1 MYSLLCK
8 PVVYPYNLMVTT
20 KLCRVVV
27 LTPAPNESKN
37 KYTIEIL
44 EAPPVNV
51 SPPPTEH
58 E

>member
-51 SPPPTEH
+51 VPPPTEH